1 MKWYKHDTNAHA
13 DAKLKK
19 VRMKYGLEGYGMYWY
34 CLELIAASVDVD
46 NLTFELEHDAEIISH
61 DTGIHY
67 ERVNEMMT
75 YMVDLG
81 LFENDNGAVTCLKL
95 AKRLDKSMTSNP
107 RMRELIEK
115 VKKNHDPVMTKPDG
129 IMQDKIR
136 LDKNR
141 LDNNNSS
148 VPPAGGTCEMCCGT
162 GIEIGFDSASGGP
175 IQYNCSQ
182 CTGQEPQ
189 PPAKPEKPKRKTKAE
204 KLFDKLRLS
213 GYLIAQASDDV
224 LTEWCKL
231 RAKKC
236 ASDSDL
242 VHKRIDGQLQ
252 ILINH
257 GMTIDAALTEQVARN
272 WTDLKAEWF
281 DVMKGRLPNQQQWEQ
296 QTQSGWSAGCESEL
310 HRGDK

>member
-136 LDKNR
+136 LDKNKESNVDSDESTTR
-141 LDNNNSS
+141 ELVEKSFQYFW
-148 VPPAGGTCEMCCGT
+148 EKWK
-162 GIEIGFDSASGGP
+162 EIKKSIGKTDTSP
-175 IQYNCSQ
+175 K
-182 CTGQEPQ
+182 
-189 PPAKPEKPKRKTKAE
+189 AKN
-204 KLFDKLRLS
+204 FDKHWKVLFNKAYFKKHSVEDFRAEVNLMVEFCRCAHNQEGFNRFENMQLGKFLS
-213 GYLIAQASDDV
+213 
-224 LTEWCKL
+224 EK
-231 RAKKC
+231 
-236 ASDSDL
+236 
-242 VHKRIDGQLQ
+242 
-252 ILINH
+252 
-257 GMTIDAALTEQVARN
+257 
-272 WTDLKAEWF
+272 
-281 DVMKGRLPNQQQWEQ
+281 QW
-296 QTQSGWSAGCESEL
+296 
-310 HRGDK
+310 RDK